1 MLWAITSYFN
11 PVGYKSRLANYRTFR
26 KFLAAPLLAVELSFT
41 GSFELQPGDA
51 DILVQLTGG
60 DVLWQKERLLNVGL
74 RHLPPD
80 CDAVAWLDCDVVFSN
95 DRWSRQARDAL
106 SRFSLVQL
114 FSERCNLAR
123 DARLDSTGWS
133 PVESRRR
140 AIGQAIAAGQL
151 KPDDLRVA
159 GASVVF
165 GAPTP
170 GLAWAA
176 RRTLL
181 DKHGLYDRRIVG
193 AGDRAMICA
202 AVGRPDY
209 CVTAQA
215 MTGRAAEHYL
225 AWAEPFS
232 ADVGGRISYVEGLV
246 FHLWHGSSRGSETW
260 TARAGPGRDG
270 LRSAHRHRRQRYRL
284 LAMEFQQARSARVC
298 EKLLRLAQR
307 GRPASREG
315 GPCRTVRWLAIMEPA
330 KDLARFTASG
340 ARAPRCAR

>member
-80 CDAVAWLDCDVVFSN
+80 CDAVAWLDCDVVFWN
-95 DRWSRQARDAL
+95 DQWSRQARDAL
-106 SRFSLVQL
+106 NRFSLVQL

-123 DARLDSTGWS
+123 DARRDSSGWS

-246 FHLWHGSSRGSETW
+246 FHLWHGSREDRRHGQRE
-260 TARAGPGRDG
+260 RD
-270 LRSAHRHRRQRYRL
+270 
-284 LAMEFQQARSARVC
+284 LAALGFDPLTDIAVSDTGCWRWNSNKPELHEYVRNYF
-298 EKLLRLAQR
+298 
-307 GRPASREG
+307 ASRNED
-315 GPCRTVRWLAIMEPA
+315 GPAVAKAGHVEP
-330 KDLARFTASG
+330 FVG
-340 ARAPRCAR
+340 